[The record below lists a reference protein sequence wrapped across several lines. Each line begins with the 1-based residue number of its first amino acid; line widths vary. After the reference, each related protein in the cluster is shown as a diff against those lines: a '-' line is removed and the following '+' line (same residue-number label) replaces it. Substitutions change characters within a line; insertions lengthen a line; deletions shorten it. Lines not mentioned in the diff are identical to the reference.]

1 MNSIRVLIVDDEP
14 IARKGIRHLLD
25 EAPDVEIVGECGD
38 GVEAARAI
46 RKRSPDLVFLD
57 VQMPELDGFGMLD
70 KLGVE
75 QGPEIIFI
83 TAYDEYTLRAFDVHA
98 LDYLLKPVNPDRFHK
113 ALGRA
118 RARLQNKS
126 SERLNVRLLAMLED
140 YRREQ
145 RPAARFAVK
154 TRQGALLVDADDVD
168 WIEASGNYV
177 RLRAGGQAHLLSETI
192 SGMEERLDPRKF
204 LRIHRSRIVNV
215 ERIKLL
221 RPLFHGEYE
230 IVLKDGTQLTSGRA
244 YRERIRERLDL

>member
-14 IARKGIRHLLD
+14 IARKGIRRLLD

-38 GVEAARAI
+38 GAEAVSAI
-46 RKRSPDLVFLD
+46 RKRSPDLVLLD
-57 VQMPELDGFGMLD
+57 VQMPELDGFGVLE
-70 KLGVE
+70 KVGLE
-75 QGPEIIFI
+75 QGPEIIFV

-98 LDYLLKPVNPDRFHK
+98 LDYLLKPVNPERFHK

-126 SERLNVRLLAMLED
+126 SERLNNNLLALLEN
-140 YRREQ
+140 YRREEKT
-145 RPAARFAVK
+145 ATRFAVK
-154 TRQGALLVDADDVD
+154 TRQGALLVNADDVD
-168 WIEASGNYV
+168 WVEAAGNYV
-177 RLRAGGQAHLLSETI
+177 SLRVGAQAHLLSETI
-192 SGMEERLDPRKF
+192 SGVESRLDPRKF

-230 IVLKDGTQLTSGRA
+230 IVLKDGTRLTSGRA